1 MYTAITLNGNTDVY
15 LHDQP
20 LYRCVTSKVFF
31 KDKFYIEDVNN
42 IKVLELDIKHFIGFN
57 KRFLIKNQNL
67 NKKIELYK
75 MNKKLNLRIDG
86 KTILLNKKIRAWKF
100 EGDFIVNDKILG
112 SFNNRLKP
120 FKSSFTFDFETE
132 SEINLYCIVLFS
144 IFVVDEFNTRPPS

>member
-1 MYTAITLNGNTDVY
+1 
-15 LHDQP
+15 
-20 LYRCVTSKVFF
+20 
-31 KDKFYIEDVNN
+31 
-42 IKVLELDIKHFIGFN
+42 
-57 KRFLIKNQNL
+57 
-67 NKKIELYK
+67 